1 MDKKKR
7 NILITIV
14 LLIGVVAIIGVS
26 YALWSLNLTQTGKND
41 IASSCFNITFTDKN
55 NISLQ
60 KAYPILDEDGKKLT
74 PYEFTITNTCDSY
87 ASYAVNLEVLN
98 TTTLTNND
106 AVKVMIS
113 SKTGA
118 TETEITTNLLSS
130 YKTTTK
136 TLDNAKTAFN
146 LTTGYLNAKESKTY
160 TLRLWLDEN
169 VDMNT
174 KGVQNAKFSSKV
186 VVTASYIEAVEGK
199 DVLSYI
205 KKNADSSSDGVYTVP
220 GISSDSCTYTL
231 AYDGTD
237 DNNLRYVGSNPCN
250 YVKIDNE
257 IWRIIGLM
265 NNIDDGTGK
274 KETRVKLI
282 RNESIGAYSWDSS
295 ESSIN
300 NGYGVNEWSQ
310 ADLMKLLNPGYE
322 SESVG
327 GSLYYNNSSGN
338 CYNSSNNA
346 TTSCDFTTTGLKTN
360 LKNLVGNTLWH
371 TGTNGTNSY
380 TSVINGLVSQFYS
393 YERSSNTGKMCSST
407 GRYGSYCNDTV
418 TRTTTWS
425 GKIGLMYPSDYGYAT
440 SGGSTSNR
448 TSCLNKELYNWND
461 SSYSDCKNND
471 WLYNSSSWQWTVSP
485 EVGSSSSA
493 NGVFIVFRT
502 GIVNSP
508 GSIDTSGYFFNGN
521 AYDAGLVRPSVYLK
535 SNVSILSGEGTKS
548 NPHVLS
554 GN

>member
-1 MDKKKR
+1 MEKKKR
-7 NILITIV
+7 NILVIVV

-60 KAYPILDEDGKKLT
+60 KVYPILDEDGKKLT
-74 PYEFTITNTCDSY
+74 PYEFTITNNCDSY
-87 ASYAVNLEVLN
+87 ASFNVNLEVLS

-118 TETEITTNLLSS
+118 TETEINTNLLSS

-136 TLDNAKTAFN
+136 TLNNAQTAFN

-174 KGVQNAKFSSKV
+174 KGVQNTKFSSKV
-186 VVTASYIEAVEGK
+186 VVTASYVEEIPKIPATATIASLVSG
-199 DVLSYI
+199 
-205 KKNADSSSDGVYTVP
+205 ADTSSTDVYTVP
-220 GISSDSCTYTL
+220 NKTSDSCTYTL
-231 AYDGTD
+231 AYDGTT
-237 DNNLRYVGSNPCN
+237 DNNLRYVGANPCN
-250 YVKIDNE
+250 YVKVDNE
-257 IWRIIGLM
+257 IWRIIGVM

-274 KETRVKLI
+274 KETRIKLI
-282 RNESIGAYSWDSS
+282 RNESIGTYSWDTS
-295 ESSIN
+295 ESSVNIGN
-300 NGYGVNEWSQ
+300 GVNEWSQ

-338 CYNSSNNA
+338 CYSNKKNGTKA
-346 TTSCDFTTTGLKTN
+346 CDFTNSGLKTN
-360 LKNLVGNTLWH
+360 LKSLIGDTLWS
-371 TGTNGTNSY
+371 TGTNGTNSF
-380 TSVINGLVSQFYS
+380 TSSSNGLVSHFYS
-393 YERSSNTGKMCSST
+393 YERSSNTGKICSSGT
-407 GRYGSYCNDTV
+407 DCNDTV
-418 TRTTTWS
+418 ERTTTWN

-448 TSCLNKELYNWND
+448 TSCLNKELYNWD
-461 SSYSDCKNND
+461 SSSYSDCKNND
-471 WLYNSSSWQWTVSP
+471 WLYNSSNWQWTLSP
-485 EVGSSSSA
+485 TAYSSYASVVFGVRAAGDVDVYIAGYVDSNNA
-493 NGVFIVFRT
+493 NL
-502 GIVNSP
+502 
-508 GSIDTSGYFFNGN
+508 
-521 AYDAGLVRPSVYLK
+521 AGLVRPSVYLISK
-535 SNVSILSGEGTKS
+535 TSILGGEGTLE
-548 NPHVLS
+548 NPYEI
-554 GN
+554 G